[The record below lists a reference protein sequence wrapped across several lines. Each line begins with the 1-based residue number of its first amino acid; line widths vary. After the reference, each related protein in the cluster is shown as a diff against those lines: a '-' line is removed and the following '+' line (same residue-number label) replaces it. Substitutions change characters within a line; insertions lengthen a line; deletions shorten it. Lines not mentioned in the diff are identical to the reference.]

1 MTIKLQL
8 ETLYQTLI
16 NETDELSTQ
25 KNRIL
30 HSLLTQ
36 IEAEELAAKVDD
48 LPEVKVARILE
59 SNKKNLES
67 LISNGL
73 TIYQPRV
80 DLIDEVIIPK
90 LTNEELSTLIQNKF
104 NESPEITT
112 SEMSIYLND
121 YFYDLE
127 SFIPTYYSLKP

>member
-16 NETDELSTQ
+16 NETDEISIQ

-36 IEAEELAAKVDD
+36 IEADEIAAEVED
-48 LPEVKVARILE
+48 LPEVRVARILE
-59 SNKKNLES
+59 SNKTNLES
-67 LISNGL
+67 LISKGL

-80 DLIDEVIIPK
+80 DLINEVIIPK
-90 LTNEELSTLIQNKF
+90 LTTEELTSLMQNKF
-104 NESPEITT
+104 NENPEITP

-127 SFIPTYYSLKP
+127 SFIPIYYSVKP

>member
-36 IEAEELAAKVDD
+36 IEAEEIAAEVDD
-48 LPEVKVARILE
+48 LPEVKVARILD

-67 LISNGL
+67 LISIGL
-73 TIYQPRV
+73 TNFQPRV

-104 NESPEITT
+104 NESPEITP

>member
-8 ETLYQTLI
+8 ETLYQSLI

-36 IEAEELAAKVDD
+36 IEAEELAAEVDD
-48 LPEVKVARILE
+48 LPEVRVARILE

-73 TIYQPRV
+73 MNFQPRV
-80 DLIDEVIIPK
+80 DLIDEVNIPK